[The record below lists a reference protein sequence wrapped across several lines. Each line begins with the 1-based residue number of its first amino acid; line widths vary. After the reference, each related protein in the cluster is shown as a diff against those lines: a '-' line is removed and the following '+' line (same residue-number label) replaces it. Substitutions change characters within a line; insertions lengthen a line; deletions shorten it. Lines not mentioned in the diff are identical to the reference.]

1 MVRRPIRARRNH
13 RGRSSLRSHRRR
25 HACHGG
31 TSRLDARQGSL
42 RVPHRRRAL
51 VGLAAAGLRP
61 LLPLIHFGFSPDI
74 RPRIDDESVTIRHL
88 HSRQRA
94 RVDHCVSFT
103 RPLRYSTYAVGSPPL
118 ASCAMELITIL
129 NRCYRFRGFVYQHAH
144 FSADKKSIE
153 VAVRPRKGSA
163 AVCSRCH
170 LPAPGYDQLAE
181 RRFEFIPIWGFFVFL
196 LYTMRRVDCRRC
208 DAVVV
213 EEVPWGDG
221 KRTLTKVYML
231 FLARW
236 ARRLSWKETAEA
248 FRTSWEKV
256 FDAVEHI
263 VTWGL
268 EHRTLGQIDAIGVD
282 EIQYAKG
289 HKYLTLVYQIDIGI
303 TRLLWVGK
311 ERTIE
316 SFQGFFTA
324 MGQEVVCKICFVCSD
339 MWEPYLKL
347 IRERCSEALH
357 ILDRFH
363 IVSNMNKALDKVR
376 AEETSR
382 MKREGRDPVLK
393 KSRWLLLK
401 RSENLKEEQHFR
413 LRDLLRYNLK
423 TVRAYLLKEAF
434 QQLWDYNSPAWAG
447 KFLDEWCRQT
457 MRSRI
462 EPLKKIARSLLQHRP
477 LILNY
482 FRAQKTLSSGVV
494 EGLNNKA
501 KVTMRKSYGFRT
513 YRVLELAL
521 YHSLGKL
528 PEPESPTISSDD
540 PFF

>member
-1 MVRRPIRARRNH
+1 
-13 RGRSSLRSHRRR
+13 
-25 HACHGG
+25 
-31 TSRLDARQGSL
+31 
-42 RVPHRRRAL
+42 
-51 VGLAAAGLRP
+51 
-61 LLPLIHFGFSPDI
+61 
-74 RPRIDDESVTIRHL
+74 
-88 HSRQRA
+88 
-94 RVDHCVSFT
+94 
-103 RPLRYSTYAVGSPPL
+103 
-118 ASCAMELITIL
+118 MELITIL
-129 NRCYRFRGFVYQHAH
+129 NRCHRFRGFVYHH
-144 FSADKKSIE
+144 SRFTADRNSIE
-153 VAVRPRKGSA
+153 ISVRPRQGSA
-163 AVCSRCH
+163 AICSRCH
-170 LPAPGYDQLAE
+170 HSAPGYDQLPE
-181 RRFEFIPIWGFFVFL
+181 RRFEFIPFWGFLVFL
-196 LYTMRRVDCRRC
+196 LYAMRRVNCRRC
-208 DAVVV
+208 HAVVV
-213 EEVPWGDG
+213 EEVPWADG
-221 KRTLTKVYML
+221 KRTLTKAYML

-248 FRTSWEKV
+248 FRTSWDKV
-256 FDAVEHI
+256 FDAVEHV

-268 EHRTLGQIDAIGVD
+268 EHRELGQIDAIGVD

-289 HKYLTLVYQIDIGI
+289 HKYLTLVYQIDLGV

-324 MGQEVVCKICFVCSD
+324 MGKPVISKISFVCSD

-347 IRERCSEALH
+347 IRQHCSEALH

-363 IVSNMNKALDKVR
+363 IVANMNKALDQIR
-376 AEETSR
+376 AEETGR
-382 MKREGRDPVLK
+382 LKREGRDIVLRK
-393 KSRWLLLK
+393 TRWLLLR
-401 RSENLKEEQHFR
+401 RSDNLGAEQHFR

-434 QQLWDYNSPAWAG
+434 QQLWDYNSASWAA

-462 EPLKKIARSLLQHRP
+462 EPMKKIARSLRQHRE

-482 FRAQKTLSSGVV
+482 FRAQKLISSGVV

-501 KVTMRKSYGFRT
+501 KVTMRRSYGFRT

-528 PEPESPTISSDD
+528 PEPELTHD
-540 PFF
+540 FF